1 MDNDHLTV
9 FVSDY
14 SASKAFYEETLAP
27 LGLVVLLDWP
37 DARRVYFGPAGK
49 PSSLWVVESDLAG
62 GTQIALSAEDSGA
75 VHAFFGTA
83 IAAGGRMDREPGSRP
98 DSSHEYYSARVLDF
112 DGNSLEAV
120 YRGEST
126 ALSSPAAA

>member
-62 GTQIALSAEDSGA
+62 GTEIALSAEDAGA

-83 IAAGGRMDREPGSRP
+83 IAAGGRMHWEPGPR
-98 DSSHEYYSARVLDF
+98 HEYYSARVLDF

-120 YRGEST
+120 FRGE
-126 ALSSPAAA
+126 AVAVSSPAAA